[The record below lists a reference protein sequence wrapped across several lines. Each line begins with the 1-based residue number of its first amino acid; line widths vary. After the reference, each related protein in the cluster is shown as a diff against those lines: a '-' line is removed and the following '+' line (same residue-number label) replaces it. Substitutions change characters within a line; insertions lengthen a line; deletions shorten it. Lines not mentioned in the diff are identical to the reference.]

1 MILWQLKKSNFKPG
15 FFWFHLIPSWTLW
28 RVWWRWEV
36 LSGLTVQLRSQA
48 ERIQRVRRGQWCGQG
63 ERGGQWQHW
72 QQSDSVI
79 HWHWA
84 HRDNYSGDTG
94 DSVHILNDCL
104 VTWYL
109 PSMGESW
116 AWSWSR
122 VHIPLTSFWK
132 NRRLGGVGKICFLT
146 NLRNGKIRFFM
157 CRRIKICSDF
167 LALYGFTYTIFP
179 SFHHLAAWLALRRF
193 LPSKKLKS
201 VPNQTLNTLKVC
213 TNSNVKIPFFGMA
226 ST

>member
-1 MILWQLKKSNFKPG
+1 MFPFLSTNYRIWLPFRTQPMATLPHNTTPQLWYCDNWKSQISKHW

-109 PSMGESW
+109 PSMGGESW

-122 VHIPLTSFWK
+122 VDTTHFI
-132 NRRLGGVGKICFLT
+132 
-146 NLRNGKIRFFM
+146 
-157 CRRIKICSDF
+157 
-167 LALYGFTYTIFP
+167 
-179 SFHHLAAWLALRRF
+179 
-193 LPSKKLKS
+193 LKE
-201 VPNQTLNTLKVC
+201 
-213 TNSNVKIPFFGMA
+213 
-226 ST
+226 